1 MRSALALKLM
11 SYAPSGAVVAA
22 PTTSL
27 PEALGGVRNWD
38 YRFCWLRDASL
49 TVRALFALGYREE
62 AESFLSWILHATR
75 LTWPRLQIVY
85 DVFGEAH
92 LPESELG
99 HLEGYAGSPPVRIG
113 NDAHGQL
120 QMDVYGEVVDSVANF
135 VRQGGRLDH
144 DTSRLLDG
152 LGATVCKHW
161 REPDEGIW
169 EVRSGRHQ
177 HTHSKALCWVAL
189 NRLVA
194 MHEAGHIRVSVDE
207 FRATAGEIRA
217 EIEERGYNTELDSY
231 TRVLGGSQLDASLLV
246 LPHYGYIDAADP
258 RMRSTCARVLERLGR
273 DGLVYRYQADTDDG
287 LPPGEGAFGVCSFWA
302 VECLARGG
310 DVDAAVRSFDRLLAL
325 ANDVGLYGEEIDPT
339 TGAHLGNFPQA
350 FTHLGLINAALTCA
364 ECLGETVIPPVESP
378 SLSVEDR
385 G

>member
-1 MRSALALKLM
+1 
-11 SYAPSGAVVAA
+11 
-22 PTTSL
+22 
-27 PEALGGVRNWD
+27 
-38 YRFCWLRDASL
+38 
-49 TVRALFALGYREE
+49 
-62 AESFLSWILHATR
+62 
-75 LTWPRLQIVY
+75 
-85 DVFGEAH
+85 
-92 LPESELG
+92 
-99 HLEGYAGSPPVRIG
+99 
-113 NDAHGQL
+113 
-120 QMDVYGEVVDSVANF
+120 
-135 VRQGGRLDH
+135 
-144 DTSRLLDG
+144 
-152 LGATVCKHW
+152 
-161 REPDEGIW
+161 
-169 EVRSGRHQ
+169 
-177 HTHSKALCWVAL
+177 
-189 NRLVA
+189 
-194 MHEAGHIRVSVDE
+194 
-207 FRATAGEIRA
+207 
-217 EIEERGYNTELDSY
+217 
-231 TRVLGGSQLDASLLV
+231 LLV